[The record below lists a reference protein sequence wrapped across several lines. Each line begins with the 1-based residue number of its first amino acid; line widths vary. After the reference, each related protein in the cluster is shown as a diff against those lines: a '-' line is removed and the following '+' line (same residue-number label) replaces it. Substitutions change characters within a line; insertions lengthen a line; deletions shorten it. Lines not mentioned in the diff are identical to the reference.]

1 MDNARLKTNQ
11 HLYFCIKRSP
21 IVINSINADKKS
33 AHIILL

>member
-11 HLYFCIKRSP
+11 HLYFRIKRTP
-21 IVINSINADKKS
+21 IVINSINADKNS

>member
-1 MDNARLKTNQ
+1 MDEVRLKTNQ

-21 IVINSINADKKS
+21 IAINSINADKKS